1 MNKKSVH
8 NVLSNYIPNNWIKI
22 DDKDSPL
29 RLTDS
34 IKPKIKLRNMNKIT
48 FELSENIAQKKMSA
62 TYN

>member
-22 DDKDSPL
+22 DDKDPP
-29 RLTDS
+29 RFTDS

-48 FELSENIAQKKMSA
+48 FELSENIAQKRMNA

>member
-1 MNKKSVH
+1 M
-8 NVLSNYIPNNWIKI
+8 IKI
-22 DDKDSPL
+22 PPP